1 MQCASHRYTVKSL
14 YKDFSSTPWQGNQLT
29 IDKSQFTIKNL
40 IVTIRRV
47 YNNPHPRSLGNPL
60 AYELKIEN

>member
-1 MQCASHRYTVKSL
+1 MFVMFPLNKSL

-40 IVTIRRV
+40 KVTICRV
-47 YNNPHPRSLGNPL
+47 YNNPSAYPLGRKDNR
-60 AYELKIEN
+60 